1 MTYNKYIK
9 YKSKYMHLKKIINI
23 YLKML
28 QNKSFPS
35 TQTNQTK
42 DCASMKT
49 ANEIQS
55 IADKNVDP
63 TAADKNVDPTA
74 ADKNVDP
81 TANEIQSIV
90 DNVEPIK
97 QVIGLPVFELYQ
109 YNIVNYPQA
118 STQLDGDELHFTSIV
133 ESEEECGV
141 FAVQS
146 GNLRPNT
153 DSISI
158 CDIISDTPPLDNKSD
173 LTLMMKDLEANYYH
187 YLLAIHNLLRPKY
200 FNKDNIVG
208 SDLYNRET
216 IIDSEIVNRMLDIVL
231 PLYQEHNIK
240 VVRCEKDDRFIIMGD
255 FHGSLHSFIRIL
267 FRLHLYNVL
276 DIKTLILQ
284 PNYKM
289 VFLGDIVDRGMFS
302 TEILFTILLL
312 IKNNKERVIFIA
324 GNHEASTQ
332 PINSRDGF
340 ETEILFKYNDDTT
353 LYRRFNQLF
362 AMLPVAVLLHEP
374 TNNQTVWLSHGCFNS
389 SLDYNLSN
397 YVYKNTSTIPIR
409 GNNFID
415 SILWSDIHYLDGE
428 RSGGD
433 SYKQNKRH
441 LISAD

>member
-1 MTYNKYIK
+1 
-9 YKSKYMHLKKIINI
+9 
-23 YLKML
+23 
-28 QNKSFPS
+28 
-35 TQTNQTK
+35 
-42 DCASMKT
+42 
-49 ANEIQS
+49 
-55 IADKNVDP
+55 
-63 TAADKNVDPTA
+63 
-74 ADKNVDP
+74 
-81 TANEIQSIV
+81 
-90 DNVEPIK
+90 
-97 QVIGLPVFELYQ
+97 
-109 YNIVNYPQA
+109 
-118 STQLDGDELHFTSIV
+118 
-133 ESEEECGV
+133 
-141 FAVQS
+141 
-146 GNLRPNT
+146 
-153 DSISI
+153 
-158 CDIISDTPPLDNKSD
+158 
-173 LTLMMKDLEANYYH
+173 MKDLEANYYH

-340 ETEILFKYNDDTT
+340 ETELLFTYNNDNT

-362 AMLPVAVLLHEP
+362 GMLPVAVLLHEP

-397 YVYKNTSTIPIR
+397 YVYKNTSTITIR
-409 GNNFID
+409 GNNLID

-428 RSGGD
+428 RAGGD

-441 LISAD
+441 EFRKFMKDNQITGVIRGHQDNFSNSIIYYHENNGTNYMKINELENSGTCDEKQVCYNKISNSKNRTNGAIGRIVVSTDNYQETSRYQPVITISTATDIKKSLYADSFGLLRFDLIDNIGDFTTSLQNKNKLP